1 MQLRCSLIS
10 KFVDASQ
17 VNSTLDSY
25 LTTNRLPQFSPSQ
38 ALEGEERFFQLTQQE
53 QSLGLISTGRVGV
66 EGKAKEVDAA
76 ARKASVIGA
85 KFISVASAAQ
95 SGVGGSNNMRSY
107 ENNDDNR
114 ETRTRIE
121 ICFTLRDVT
130 QTSPLQ

>member
-17 VNSTLDSY
+17 VNSTLDGY

-38 ALEGEERFFQLTQQE
+38 ALEGEKRFFQLTQQE

-66 EGKAKEVDAA
+66 EGKAKAVDAA